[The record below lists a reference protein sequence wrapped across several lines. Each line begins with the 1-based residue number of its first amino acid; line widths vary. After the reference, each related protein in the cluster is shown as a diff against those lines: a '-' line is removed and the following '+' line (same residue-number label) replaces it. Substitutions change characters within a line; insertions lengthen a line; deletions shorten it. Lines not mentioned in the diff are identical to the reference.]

1 MFTIE
6 VFASIEGDALLE
18 YISLAFN
25 HDCYLVGLSGIP
37 DFTMTLWN
45 WTKAEKLC
53 SIASGVLVYINEL
66 VLTTKMTLIC
76 IMSNFRT
83 ARLHYYLVKKLM
95 FPLDLPH
102 QDCFLSILV
111 TCHCHCLLYRDWLIH
126 GAKVPRIRG

>member
-66 VLTTKMTLIC
+66 VFTKKITLIC
-76 IMSNFRT
+76 IISNFRT

-111 TCHCHCLLYRDWLIH
+111 ITCH
-126 GAKVPRIRG
+126 